1 MLSIFPKINLG
12 VNGLDFGLLRQGKR
26 AEEAWMI
33 SLTNN
38 HANKINGSQDTAD
51 LAFAA

>member
-1 MLSIFPKINLG
+1 MLG
-12 VNGLDFGLLRQGKR
+12 QVKR

-38 HANKINGSQDTAD
+38 HGKKSSASTTAAD
-51 LAFAA
+51 FAIAA